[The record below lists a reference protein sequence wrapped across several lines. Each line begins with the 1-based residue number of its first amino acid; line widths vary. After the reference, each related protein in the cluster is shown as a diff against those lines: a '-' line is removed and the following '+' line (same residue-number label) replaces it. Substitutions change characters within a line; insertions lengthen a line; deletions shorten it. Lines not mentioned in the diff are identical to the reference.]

1 MSKSPVAT
9 DTIQHGP
16 SRSESHAPTTSSQLA
31 SNEIDGLRQ
40 QREEQTEI
48 FRQAITKTPDFPKAG
63 ILFEDIF
70 PIFTSPHHH
79 EALIKAYELQTQ
91 EIVGTGQKPDV
102 LVGLDARGF
111 LIGPTLALRLG
122 CSFVPVRKAGKLPG
136 KLQTVTYEK
145 EYGEDSFAIQDNSIP
160 TGAKVVIVDDLIA
173 TGGSA
178 AAAGELV
185 KKCGG
190 QLLGYIFIIE
200 LVGLNGR
207 SKLDAPVYTL
217 IESQS

>member
-1 MSKSPVAT
+1 M
-9 DTIQHGP
+9 
-16 SRSESHAPTTSSQLA
+16 
-31 SNEIDGLRQ
+31 
-40 QREEQTEI
+40 
-48 FRQAITKTPDFPKAG
+48 
-63 ILFEDIF
+63 FEDIF
-70 PIFTSPHHH
+70 PIFTSPPHH
-79 EALIKAYELQTQ
+79 EALIRAYELQIQ
-91 EIVGTGQKPDV
+91 EIVGTGNKPDV

-111 LIGPTLALRLG
+111 LIGPTVALRLG
-122 CSFVPVRKAGKLPG
+122 CGFVPVRKAGKLPG
-136 KLQTVTYEK
+136 KLQTVTYQK

-160 TGAKVVIVDDLIA
+160 AGAKVVIVDDLIA

-190 QLLGYIFIIE
+190 HLLGYIFIIE

-207 SKLDAPVYTL
+207 SKLEAPVYTL

>member
-1 MSKSPVAT
+1 
-9 DTIQHGP
+9 
-16 SRSESHAPTTSSQLA
+16 
-31 SNEIDGLRQ
+31 
-40 QREEQTEI
+40 
-48 FRQAITKTPDFPKAG
+48 
-63 ILFEDIF
+63 
-70 PIFTSPHHH
+70 
-79 EALIKAYELQTQ
+79 LIKAYELQIQ
-91 EIVGTGQKPDV
+91 EIVGAGQKLDV

-145 EYGEDSFAIQDNSIP
+145 EYGEDTFAIQDKSVPAN
-160 TGAKVVIVDDLIA
+160 ANVLVVDDLIA

-200 LVGLNGR
+200 LTGLNGR

-217 IESQS
+217 IESQA

>member
-1 MSKSPVAT
+1 M
-9 DTIQHGP
+9 
-16 SRSESHAPTTSSQLA
+16 
-31 SNEIDGLRQ
+31 
-40 QREEQTEI
+40 
-48 FRQAITKTPDFPKAG
+48 ITKTPDFPKPG

-70 PIFTSPHHH
+70 PIFASPLHH
-79 EALIKAYELQTQ
+79 EALIKAYELQIQ
-91 EIVGTGQKPDV
+91 EIVGAGQKLDV

-145 EYGEDSFAIQDNSIP
+145 EYGEDTFAIQDKSVPAN
-160 TGAKVVIVDDLIA
+160 ANVLVVDDLIA

-200 LVGLNGR
+200 LTGLNGR

-217 IESQS
+217 IESQA

>member
-1 MSKSPVAT
+1 MRIGVFCECVS
-9 DTIQHGP
+9 DFY
-16 SRSESHAPTTSSQLA
+16 LA
-31 SNEIDGLRQ
+31 QQSGDEIDALRK
-40 QREEQTEI
+40 QRQSQTEL
-48 FRQAITKTPDFPKAG
+48 FRQAITQTPDFPKPG

-70 PIFTSPHHH
+70 PIFTSPPHH
-79 EALIKAYELQTQ
+79 EALIRAYELQIQ
-91 EIVGTGQKPDV
+91 EIVGVGNKPDI

-111 LIGPTLALRLG
+111 LIGPTVALRFG
-122 CSFVPVRKAGKLPG
+122 CGFVPVRKAGKLPG
-136 KLQTVTYEK
+136 ALQTVTYQK

-160 TGAKVVIVDDLIA
+160 AGSKVIVVDDLIA

-190 QLLGYIFIIE
+190 QLLAYIFIIE